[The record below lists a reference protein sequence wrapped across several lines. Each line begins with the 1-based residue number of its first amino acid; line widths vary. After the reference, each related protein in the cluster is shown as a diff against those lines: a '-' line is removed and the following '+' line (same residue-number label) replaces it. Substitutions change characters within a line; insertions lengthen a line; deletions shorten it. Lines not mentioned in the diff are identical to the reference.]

1 MTSNINLSSESS
13 VSQAKTKRRKCMK
26 QKQEQR
32 LYEKAT
38 GRISVTLTEDM
49 MLHYAMQESKVALKG
64 LVCELKGLDPAE
76 VTGVWTGLF

>member
-1 MTSNINLSSESS
+1 
-13 VSQAKTKRRKCMK
+13 MK

-38 GRISVTLTEDM
+38 GKISVRLINDM

-64 LVCELKGLDPAE
+64 LICAAPMTASDMEKTILS
-76 VTGVWTGLF
+76 